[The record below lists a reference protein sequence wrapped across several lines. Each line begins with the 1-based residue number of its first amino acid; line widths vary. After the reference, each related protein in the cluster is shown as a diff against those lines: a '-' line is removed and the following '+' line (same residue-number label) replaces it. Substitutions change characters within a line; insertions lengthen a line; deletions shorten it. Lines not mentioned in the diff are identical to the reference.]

1 MELETTS
8 TFKPEV
14 YRDQI
19 VEALRH
25 SMVEGEHGL
34 SAVPNL
40 IKRAEEAEVWR
51 ERVVK
56 VTGEVVEKENFIEL
70 IEATP
75 PEGLG
80 GTIKLLKGLCRN
92 DPTAIDA
99 IDRMTV
105 GKQGAPEGNQ
115 NAGKTTN
122 NNIMDCLEE
131 EPSSEPA
138 VQGTSNTYAL
148 RKLRKD
154 REDLHERVLAGEISP
169 HAAMVQAGFRKKT
182 LTIPADLDGASRI
195 LLKHFDPEEL
205 IKALQKEGSSGPYS
219 HK

>member
-19 VEALRH
+19 VVALRH

-56 VTGEVVEKENFIEL
+56 VTGEVVAKKNFLEL

-80 GTIKLLKGLCRN
+80 GTIKLIKGLCRD
-92 DPTAIDA
+92 DPAALDA
-99 IDRMTV
+99 LDRATV
-105 GKQGAPEGNQ
+105 GKQGERTDLYNNVKEVSSTEPPVGN
-115 NAGKTTN
+115 
-122 NNIMDCLEE
+122 
-131 EPSSEPA
+131 
-138 VQGTSNTYAL
+138 SNTYAL
-148 RKLRKD
+148 RRLRKD
-154 REDLHERVLAGEISP
+154 REDLHGRVLAGEISP
-169 HAAMVQAGFRKKT
+169 HAAMVEAGFRKKT
-182 LTIPADLDGASRI
+182 LTIPADIDGASRV
-195 LLKHFDPEEL
+195 LLKHFDPKNL
-205 IKALQKEGSSGPYS
+205 IEALQKKDSSGPYS